1 MKRPKFNRVEI
12 DLDHLKQIIER
23 AALSDSDRKDLDSAI
38 ETLAYLTVELDN
50 KRTTLKRLRGMLF
63 GARTEKASTVLR
75 GADDAKPEPEA
86 NAAGEGSA
94 PAGAT
99 KPKRKGHGR
108 NGAASYSGADKIDVP
123 HATLKPQEPCPAC
136 AAGKLYEINPP
147 SVLVRITGR
156 APLGARAFACQKLRC
171 NACGEV
177 FLADTPAEAGANKY
191 DETASAMVGLLKYGT
206 GFPFYRLAR
215 LQAGLGIP
223 LPVGTQWQIVEQ
235 AADLLEPAHRELLRQ
250 AAQGEVLHN
259 DDTPV
264 KILAMMGAAASQRDD
279 SDPQRTGMFTT
290 GIVARL
296 GALRIA
302 LFFTGT
308 RHAGENLAELLEKRA
323 RELPKPIQMCD
334 ALSRNYAG
342 EIDTILANCLSHSRR
357 KFVDVITSFPD
368 ECKVVIEALR
378 EVYHN
383 ERIADDDEM
392 TPAQRLSW
400 HRNKSKPVMRRLHK
414 WAAACIKKKQV
425 EENSGLGEAIG
436 YMLKHWRKLT
446 LFLRVAGAPL
456 DNNICERILKIAI
469 LHRKNALFFKTLNG
483 ARVSDIFMSLIHTAE
498 LCNADPFDYLVTLLR
513 CHAEVR
519 ASPARWMP
527 WNYREALACLAA

>member
-23 AALSDSDRKDLDSAI
+23 AALSDSDRKDLDAAI

-63 GARTEKASTVLR
+63 GARTEKASTVLS
-75 GADDAKPEPEA
+75 GADDAKLEPEA
-86 NAAGEGSA
+86 NAAGEGPA

-108 NGAASYSGADKIDVP
+108 NGAASYRGADKIDVP
-123 HATLKPQEPCPAC
+123 HATLKPQDPCPAC

-235 AADLLEPAHRELLRQ
+235 AADLLDPAHHELLRQ

-264 KILAMMGAAASQRDD
+264 KILAMMGAAAPQRDD

-308 RHAGENLAELLEKRA
+308 HHAGENLAELLEQRA

-383 ERIADDDEM
+383 EKIAAVDEM
-392 TPAQRLSW
+392 TPAQRLAW
-400 HRNKSKPVMRRLHK
+400 HRKMSKPVMRKLHK
-414 WAAACIKKKQV
+414 WATACIKKKQV

-527 WNYREALACLAA
+527 WNYREALARLAA